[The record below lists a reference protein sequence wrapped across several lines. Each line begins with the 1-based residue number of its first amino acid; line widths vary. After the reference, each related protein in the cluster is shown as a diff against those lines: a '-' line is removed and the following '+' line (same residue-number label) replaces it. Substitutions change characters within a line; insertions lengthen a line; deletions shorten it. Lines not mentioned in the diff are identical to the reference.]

1 MFTRGALRPDSHDQ
15 MVVGKWGLGKRND
28 RLQHRFQRGHRIVC
42 YWLSMFM
49 NDSQAYWSR
58 EREKNFVLDDTLFL
72 IPTVESGGV
81 VDWLLSEV
89 IWPAKQIQECL
100 PIGDAAGGREAMK
113 DGETVFKAANLFEV
127 GAAG

>member
-1 MFTRGALRPDSHDQ
+1 
-15 MVVGKWGLGKRND
+15 
-28 RLQHRFQRGHRIVC
+28 
-42 YWLSMFM
+42 MFM
-49 NDSQAYWSR
+49 NDSQEYSSR
-58 EREKNFVLDDTLFL
+58 EREKDFVLDDTLFL

-81 VDWLLSEV
+81 VDWLLSEM
-89 IWPAKQIQECL
+89 IGPAKRIQECL